1 MYLRPNE
8 LNTHMYDYQLHAITE
23 QDSSITLS
31 AINSAIAEV
40 KSYLATRYDVA
51 EIFSKEGEER
61 EPLILDFVKT
71 ISVWRIIKLAN
82 VDILYDKYRELYNDT
97 ITYLTKVSE
106 GSLVLDLPRLKND
119 TGEVSGGSLQIN
131 SNPKFKHYI

>member
-8 LNTHMYDYQLHAITE
+8 LNSHIYDYQLHAITE

-40 KSYLATRYDVA
+40 KSYLATRYDVEA
-51 EIFSKEGEER
+51 IFFAEGEER

-71 ISVWRIIKLAN
+71 IAVWRIIKLAN
-82 VDILYDKYRELYNDT
+82 VDILYDKYRDLYKDT
-97 ITYLTKVSE
+97 ISYLTKVSE
-106 GSLVLDLPRLKND
+106 GSLVLDLPKIKNES
-119 TGEVSGGSLQIN
+119 GEIEGGNLQI
-131 SNPKFKHYI
+131 SSHPKFNHYI

>member
-8 LNTHMYDYQLHAITE
+8 LNSHIYDYQLHAITE

-51 EIFSKEGEER
+51 EIFSKEGDER

-71 ISVWRIIKLAN
+71 IAVWRIIKLAN
-82 VDILYDKYRELYNDT
+82 VDVLYDKYRELYNDT
-97 ITYLTKVSE
+97 ISYLTKVSE
-106 GSLVLDLPRLKND
+106 GSLVLDLPRLKSD

-131 SNPKFKHYI
+131 SNPKFNHYI

>member
-51 EIFSKEGEER
+51 EIFSKGGEER

-71 ISVWRIIKLAN
+71 IAVWRIIKLAN
-82 VDILYDKYRELYNDT
+82 VDILYEKYRELYNDT
-97 ITYLTKVSE
+97 ISYLKNVSE
-106 GSLVLDLPRLKND
+106 GNLVLDLPKIKSES
-119 TGEVSGGSLQIN
+119 GEVAGGSVQI
-131 SNPKFKHYI
+131 SSHPKFNHYI